1 MNNNLLVKTNCFIG
15 NNITKNLPEILK
27 KYDLNKPIFL
37 IDEGFEK
44 SFIWKRYEQYFKSKI
59 KFKKFI
65 IPTGLEPTYDSLRIN
80 LKKIYKYKPKTI
92 VCFGGGS
99 CMDTSKA
106 ISVLI
111 NNKKDPIF
119 YRGFDKV
126 LRPGIPVV
134 CIPTTAGTGSEFSYN
149 ASFVDNNENKKMG
162 INGKNMFAYLSIL
175 DGVNTLSCPRLPAI
189 GAAVDAFVHS
199 LEGYTC
205 KKSND
210 LIDVLAEKSIELFS
224 NSVLDLCEK
233 KPNLDKRLNLLKA
246 AHLGGIIQ
254 MNSGSGIASAIS
266 YPLSVYYK
274 VPHGIGGG
282 MFVLDVVRFNIQNG
296 YLKYKN
302 LSKVLNL
309 KKHDS
314 ISFLNHMKN
323 IFDKLGVPK
332 KLSFY
337 KINLEEKNKI
347 FNIMLTQQTSF
358 DQNPIKLSIKG
369 NKFKTFLNK
378 YF

>member
-1 MNNNLLVKTNCFIG
+1 M
-15 NNITKNLPEILK
+15 
-27 KYDLNKPIFL
+27 
-37 IDEGFEK
+37 
-44 SFIWKRYEQYFKSKI
+44 
-59 KFKKFI
+59 
-65 IPTGLEPTYDSLRIN
+65 
-80 LKKIYKYKPKTI
+80 
-92 VCFGGGS
+92 
-99 CMDTSKA
+99 
-106 ISVLI
+106 
-111 NNKKDPIF
+111 
-119 YRGFDKV
+119 
-126 LRPGIPVV
+126 
-134 CIPTTAGTGSEFSYN
+134 
-149 ASFVDNNENKKMG
+149 
-162 INGKNMFAYLSIL
+162 
-175 DGVNTLSCPRLPAI
+175 
-189 GAAVDAFVHS
+189 
-199 LEGYTC
+199 
-205 KKSND
+205 
-210 LIDVLAEKSIELFS
+210 AEKSIELFS

-282 MFVLDVVRFNIQNG
+282 MFVLDVVKFNIQNG

-314 ISFLNHMKN
+314 ISFFTHIKN
-323 IFDKLGVPK
+323 IFDRLEVPK
-332 KLSFY
+332 KLSFF

-347 FNIMLTQQTSF
+347 FDIMLTQQSAF
-358 DQNPIKLSIKG
+358 DQNPIKLNIKG

>member
-1 MNNNLLVKTNCFIG
+1 
-15 NNITKNLPEILK
+15 
-27 KYDLNKPIFL
+27 
-37 IDEGFEK
+37 
-44 SFIWKRYEQYFKSKI
+44 
-59 KFKKFI
+59 
-65 IPTGLEPTYDSLRIN
+65 
-80 LKKIYKYKPKTI
+80 
-92 VCFGGGS
+92 
-99 CMDTSKA
+99 
-106 ISVLI
+106 
-111 NNKKDPIF
+111 
-119 YRGFDKV
+119 
-126 LRPGIPVV
+126 
-134 CIPTTAGTGSEFSYN
+134 
-149 ASFVDNNENKKMG
+149 
-162 INGKNMFAYLSIL
+162 
-175 DGVNTLSCPRLPAI
+175 
-189 GAAVDAFVHS
+189 
-199 LEGYTC
+199 
-205 KKSND
+205 
-210 LIDVLAEKSIELFS
+210 
-224 NSVLDLCEK
+224 
-233 KPNLDKRLNLLKA
+233 
-246 AHLGGIIQ
+246 